1 MNKIQFRKLTVFFCL
16 VFTISLVLLVSVRNS
31 VASTGKFSSVFSTSG
46 GSSAES
52 LCPLLPGCPGG
63 LSVPLPPFLG
73 TENNTTRNDSPKID
87 VNISG
92 LVEGTGKYAGMA
104 LIPSGSYAMGS
115 PERTGRVDERPVH
128 DVFLNDFY
136 IGKREV
142 TVREFCRFLNNQG
155 DSCADGA
162 SRIKLDDPNCPIL
175 KDGALYSS
183 KPGFFDKPVTH
194 VSWYGA
200 MDYAVWAGGRL
211 PTSAEWEKAALF
223 TSTNPP
229 ADVVAM
235 PTEETAVSVGQAA
248 PGAIGV
254 TGFAGNVWEWC
265 HDWYQKDYY
274 SQGAQTNP
282 LGPPLGQEKII
293 RGGSWAAPEAS
304 RRIKNRHKA
313 APRGFYRT
321 VGFRIVKE

>member
-1 MNKIQFRKLTVFFCL
+1 MLF
-16 VFTISLVLLVSVRNS
+16 
-31 VASTGKFSSVFSTSG
+31 GSSVFVGNSKAATVRLSSIFSSTVN
-46 GSSAES
+46 SSSE
-52 LCPLLPGCPGG
+52 LNCPLLPGCPGG

-73 TENNTTRNDSPKID
+73 MENVARKSDSPKID
-87 VNISG
+87 LNISG
-92 LVEGTGKYAGMA
+92 LIEGTGKYAGMT
-104 LIPSGSYAMGS
+104 LIPAGPYAMGS

-136 IGKREV
+136 VGKREV

-155 DSCADGA
+155 DSCSDGT
-162 SRIKLDDPNCPIL
+162 SRIKLDDPTCPIV

-183 KPGFFDKPVTH
+183 KPGFSDKPVTH

-211 PTSAEWEKAALF
+211 PTSAEWEKAALY
-223 TSTNPP
+223 TSTNAP
-229 ADVVAM
+229 ADVIAI
-235 PTEETAVSVGQAA
+235 PAEESIVSVNQASS
-248 PGAIGV
+248 GAVGV

-274 SQGAQTNP
+274 SQGAKTNP

-293 RGGSWAAPEAS
+293 RGGSWASPEAS
-304 RRIKNRHKA
+304 RRIRNRHKA
-313 APRGFYRT
+313 VPRGFYRT